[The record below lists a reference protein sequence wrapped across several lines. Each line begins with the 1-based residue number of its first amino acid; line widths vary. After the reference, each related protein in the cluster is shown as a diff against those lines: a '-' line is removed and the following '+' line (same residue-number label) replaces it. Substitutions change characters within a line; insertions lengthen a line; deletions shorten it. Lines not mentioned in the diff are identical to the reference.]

1 MSTFAFPQYR
11 KLVNDKSF
19 YRIEDERHFTEKQLI
34 GKQVFTLVVEAKQY
48 PEIIRIQDMLQ
59 CTEGFVL
66 SDREVFDGL

>member
-1 MSTFAFPQYR
+1 MSTFEFPQYR

-66 SDREVFDGL
+66 SNREVFDGL

>member
-1 MSTFAFPQYR
+1 
-11 KLVNDKSF
+11 
-19 YRIEDERHFTEKQLI
+19 
-34 GKQVFTLVVEAKQY
+34 LVVEAKQY

>member
-1 MSTFAFPQYR
+1 MSTFEFPQYR

>member
-19 YRIEDERHFTEKQLI
+19 YRIEDERHFTEKQRI

-59 CTEGFVL
+59 CAEGFVL

>member
-11 KLVNDKSF
+11 KLANDKSF

>member
-1 MSTFAFPQYR
+1 MSTFEFPQYR

-59 CTEGFVL
+59 CKEGFVL
-66 SDREVFDGL
+66 SDREAYDGL

>member
-11 KLVNDKSF
+11 KLANDKSF

-66 SDREVFDGL
+66 SDREAYDGL

>member
-11 KLVNDKSF
+11 KLANDKSF

-66 SDREVFDGL
+66 SDREAFDGL